1 MFTSR
6 KKWLYAAV
14 GAAAVVLLVA
24 GVPVSTVLAVVLVS
38 AMLLMHLGGHG
49 GHGGH
54 GGGTGTQS
62 GHRHDDENT
71 RPLSR
76 P

>member
-1 MFTSR
+1 MSSSP
-6 KKWLYAAV
+6 KKWLYVAV

-24 GVPVSTVLAVVLVS
+24 GVPASTVLTVVLVS
-38 AMLLMHLGGHG
+38 AMLLMHVGGHG

-54 GGGTGTQS
+54 GTQA
-62 GHRHDDENT
+62 GHRHDDEDA

>member
-1 MFTSR
+1 MFRSR
-6 KKWLYAAV
+6 KKWFYAAI
-14 GAAAVVLLVA
+14 GAAAIVLLMS
-24 GVPVSTVLAVVLVS
+24 GVPASTVLPVVLVS
-38 AMLLMHLGGHG
+38 AMLLMHLGGGHG

-54 GGGTGTQS
+54 GTPA
-62 GHRHDDENT
+62 GHRHDDEEA